1 MRIRAA
7 REVPTES
14 SFALT
19 SVDAEV
25 AVARQVLDRSPEGS
39 QLVFGAPSRCPSCG
53 DFGYVDA
60 VIEQVGAV
68 FNQCFRCE
76 RRWTITR
83 RAIEAVE
90 TGHTEAPQPPARGV
104 LLERLER
111 AKTDRANAPAPSVR
125 FVSA

>member
-1 MRIRAA
+1 MDAEIAVA
-7 REVPTES
+7 REV
-14 SFALT
+14 LGN
-19 SVDAEV
+19 
-25 AVARQVLDRSPEGS
+25 SPAGT
-39 QLVFGAPSRCPSCG
+39 QLMFGAPTRCPGCA

-60 VIEQVGAV
+60 VIEDAGAT

-76 RRWTITR
+76 RRWTITQ
-83 RAIEAVE
+83 RAIDAVGAYE
-90 TGHTEAPQPPARGV
+90 SEAPQPSRKGV